1 MKALQWLTN
10 RNFKATA
17 RTLAAPVLE
26 AIEHEIQV
34 LQGSAKALLDVFLR
48 AEVQAR
54 LKELQKARTLITD
67 AAHGNALQQP
77 RMGLPWLEKNV
88 VKGLEAVERS
98 EDARRERDKLHE
110 RIQAVDA
117 ALDVMYAATTDL
129 PEGAAKEHGGAI
141 FAIRRLR
148 AKLADEKRQREFHA
162 TLKELEI
169 EIQGHQ
175 AWIEGMGT
183 AWRELGRARVQLESL
198 LSTDSWRT
206 TKDGADRVEQ
216 AQRHI
221 ADATRAWN
229 GGRWTRTASATQDAM
244 RQIEM
249 VRDASDRTL
258 NQARDEI
265 SMWKKFVEMARSY
278 SEMKETLAAFPAE
291 LPGTD
296 LQRWEDYRQ
305 ESTRQIDTAASQ
317 VAQLAERLPFRV
329 CSVLDWKE
337 PRLEAHCD
345 FAREVRDGCKE
356 TLALLEKRH
365 RQRRRRYRSP
375 VKAP

>member
-1 MKALQWLTN
+1 MKPLQWLTN
-10 RNFKATA
+10 RTLRAAA
-17 RTLAAPVLE
+17 RTMAAPVLE
-26 AIEHEIQV
+26 AIENEIQIFES
-34 LQGSAKALLDVFLR
+34 SAKLLPELYLR
-48 AEVQAR
+48 AELQAR
-54 LKELQKARTLITD
+54 LKELQKARTHITD
-67 AAHGNALQQP
+67 AAQSNALRQP
-77 RMGLPWLEKNV
+77 RMGLSWLEKNV
-88 VKGLEAVERS
+88 GKGLEVVQRS

-117 ALDVMYAATTDL
+117 ALEAVYAATTDL
-129 PEGAAKEHGGAI
+129 PGGAAKEHRDAI
-141 FAIRRLR
+141 FQIRHLR
-148 AKLADEKRQREFHA
+148 AKLANEKRQREFHA

-169 EIQGHQ
+169 EIRGHQ

-206 TKDGADRVEQ
+206 MKDGGDHVEQ
-216 AQRHI
+216 AQSHI
-221 ADATRAWN
+221 ADGTRAWN
-229 GGRWTRTASATQDAM
+229 GGRWPKTVSAAQGAM
-244 RQIEM
+244 RQIEL

-265 SMWKKFVEMARSY
+265 AMWKKFVEVPRSFP
-278 SEMKETLAAFPAE
+278 EMKEALAGFPAE
-291 LPGTD
+291 LPGID

-305 ESTRQIDTAASQ
+305 ESARQINTAASQ

-337 PRLEAHCD
+337 KRFEAHSD
-345 FAREVRDGCKE
+345 FAREVRENCKE
-356 TLALLEKRH
+356 TVALLEKRH

-375 VKAP
+375 RSMT